1 MAGAGRAQGEGGG
14 QGGGGQGGGGGQAV
28 HAAPPGV
35 RQTTLHVVRGFTKRV
50 RACGEAPAGSTPWPA
65 RTDVW
70 CWHCCHGF
78 DTQPLPL
85 PIRYDDRRDE
95 FHVMGNFCSWPCM
108 KTFNSESTSYMKTVI
123 STIITLFHKRCTG
136 VLRGIRGAPPRI
148 ALRVFGGHLS
158 IAEFRGASER
168 EVEHCVLPPRMVVHD
183 IVVSE
188 QDTSA
193 AARGR
198 AMDARAPPDLEAVV
212 DFKAVCTKNET
223 LRLKRP
229 KTLTSNTRNLLEQ
242 VMGIGA
248 TS

>member
-1 MAGAGRAQGEGGG
+1 MSRA
-14 QGGGGQGGGGGQAV
+14 V
-28 HAAPPGV
+28 AAPP
-35 RQTTLHVVRGFTKRV
+35 RPSTTRLHVVRGCRNNRV
-50 RACGEAPAGSTPWPA
+50 RVGDDAPAAISTTPWPTT
-65 RTDVW
+65 TDVW

-108 KTFNSESTSYMKTVI
+108 KTFNSESNSYMKTVI

-148 ALRVFGGHLS
+148 ALRVFGGHMS

-168 EVEHCVLPPRMVVHD
+168 DAEHCVLPPRMVVHD
-183 IVVSE
+183 LVISE

-193 AARGR
+193 AVRGR

-212 DFKAVCTKNET
+212 DFKAVSTKNET

-229 KTLTSNTRNLLEQ
+229 KTLKNPTRNLLEQ
-242 VMGIGA
+242 VMGIGGDDG
-248 TS
+248 